1 MQVGTATVMG
11 QKRNDVGI
19 LVWNCLEYVHLED
32 GGIGCY
38 AQAHKDALLRG
49 EWSRLWY
56 CLMGVESV

>member
-49 EWSRLWY
+49 E
-56 CLMGVESV
+56 